1 MTEGADNGPAAAS
14 PPQMKK
20 SVDGFTAK
28 KVRGYYLQSPRENG
42 DRAYDYICE
51 YY

>member
-1 MTEGADNGPAAAS
+1 MTKDADRGPASAS

-28 KVRGYYLQSPRENG
+28 KVRGYYLQSPLENG

-51 YY
+51 